1 MSFIILLKN
10 IADKA
15 YCLHGKGMIR
25 ITPETNAHT
34 LPLEAAY
41 LQMNSWACGAS
52 AGTTLIRYFRPE
64 LDPDEIYDR
73 INPTLEQGTPEDS
86 IVKVA
91 RHHGVKMKSMDPR
104 SGLDGIR
111 YHLSKGRPVLAVW
124 EAMAMDCEH
133 YIVIYGECRG
143 VLYVTNTGG
152 NWIRRF
158 KISYDEYVKNGGY
171 AIYAASL
178 EV

>member
-1 MSFIILLKN
+1 MIFIILLKN
-10 IADKA
+10 IADTL
-15 YCLHGKGMIR
+15 YRWHGRGLFRVK
-25 ITPETNAHT
+25 PETNAHT
-34 LPLEAAY
+34 LPLKAAY

-52 AGTTLIRYFRPE
+52 AGTTLIRYFRPD
-64 LDPDEIYDR
+64 LDPQDIYEC
-73 INPTLEQGTPEDS
+73 INPTVEHGTPEDT

-104 SGLDGIR
+104 SALDGIR

-133 YIVIYGECRG
+133 YIVIYGEHQG

-152 NWIRRF
+152 NWIGRF
-158 KISYDEYVKNGGY
+158 KISYDKYVKNGGY
-171 AIYAASL
+171 AIYAASAA
-178 EV
+178 

>member
-1 MSFIILLKN
+1 MIFVILLKN
-10 IADKA
+10 IADTL
-15 YCLHGKGMIR
+15 YRWHRKGLIR

-34 LPLEAAY
+34 LPLDAAY

-73 INPTLEQGTPEDS
+73 INPTLEHGTPEDS

-133 YIVIYGECRG
+133 YIVIYGEVQG

-158 KISYDEYVKNGGY
+158 KISYDKYVKNGGY
-171 AIYAASL
+171 AIYAASAA
-178 EV
+178 